1 MEYFIGSITTL
12 VLVIL
17 VGIVYRKYTYES
29 EVGYVSYSQAYIYSL
44 IAPYLQ
50 DEIMVTIP
58 AETQA
63 SRFNEAQY
71 VRIVVLDS
79 NAYWIRENTFY
90 MADMGG
96 EEVLKDTTRA
106 VDIMAMDKVQ
116 LDKMVYIIEKLTE
129 GKNNDRR
136 DSGQS

>member
-90 MADMGG
+90 MADMEG